1 VAAHVDLNVCARDGH
16 QGAAVLISCLPAR
29 LLACLPAWQFGIE
42 ELQGRVRYVSE
53 EAACFCA
60 MRPLLAMLRTVPVVA
75 MSVGQRALLMA
86 AVCQAGE
93 LPYELCMQAA
103 VRGDTHRAVQVRMHA
118 CSDGEESSGPHAGA
132 CS

>member
-29 LLACLPAWQFGIE
+29 LPAWQFGIE

-60 MRPLLAMLRTVPVVA
+60 MRPLLAMLRTAPVVA
-75 MSVGQRALLMA
+75 MSVGQRALLIA

-93 LPYELCMQAA
+93 LAHELCMQAA
-103 VRGDTHRAVQVRMHA
+103 VRGDTHIAEQVRMHA
-118 CSDGEESSGPHAGA
+118 CSDGDESLSPHEGA